1 MSRGARGKRYNDEQ
15 KLNTKKVVAVVIAIL
30 VVIMFVLGIKEILKD
45 RPKTNEKVFPLAYFT
60 SYTNGKWG
68 VIDSKGNTIIGQ
80 NYDEMII
87 IPDNTK
93 PVFIVTENVDY
104 AANTYSTKA
113 INEKGEKVFQDYS
126 KVEVI
131 YNNDENNNL
140 WYEENVLKV
149 QKDGKYGL
157 INLDGKELLPCTYD
171 EINVI
176 LGTKSVYVTV
186 LNNEKGLV
194 DSKGNVIIEN
204 KYTEITS
211 LTDKYENGF
220 IVKNEQGKYGII
232 KYDKTVGLEEK
243 YDEIKNVYGNS
254 MYVVKEANTWK
265 IVNSEGES
273 FLENKFEDVKE
284 INTENVTIKA
294 QGKYGVVNLQG
305 EEQIP
310 AEYDELSYA
319 FLNYYIA
326 KKDEKYGIIT
336 ATNEPALDFN
346 YNYIKYMSNA
356 GIIQAET
363 ENLESILLDKDLTVK
378 TSGIITEIN
387 QDKNYIRLR
396 KNGEYL
402 YYNFKLEEKTNA
414 EILGANTIFL
424 SKKDG
429 KYGYVNEKGIVVV
442 DYIYEDATE
451 QNKYGYAAV
460 KQNGKWGSIDSK
472 GKVVKQCELT
482 LENSLLINF
491 IADWHLA
498 SDLNANY
505 YVRGEK

>member
-1 MSRGARGKRYNDEQ
+1 MSRGARAKRYNDEPR
-15 KLNTKKVVAVVIAIL
+15 LNIKKVIAVLIAIS
-30 VVIMFVLGIKEILKD
+30 VVLMFVLGIRELIKD

-60 SYTNGKWG
+60 AYNNGKWG
-68 VIDSKGNTIIGQ
+68 VIDSKGNTIIKL

-93 PVFIVTENVDY
+93 PVFILTENVDY
-104 AANTYSTKA
+104 STNTYSTKV
-113 INEKGEKVFQDYS
+113 INEKSERIFQNYD
-126 KVEVI
+126 KVEVL
-131 YNNDENNNL
+131 YNYDENNNL
-140 WYEENVLKV
+140 WYEENILKV

-157 INLDGKELLPCTYD
+157 INLDGKEILACTYD

-176 LGTKSVYVTV
+176 PGTKSVYVTT
-186 LNNEKGLV
+186 LNNEEGLV
-194 DSKGNVIIEN
+194 DSKGSIIIDN
-204 KYTEITS
+204 KYAEITS
-211 LTDKYENGF
+211 LTNKYENGF
-220 IVKNEQGKYGII
+220 IVKNDQGKYGVIN
-232 KYDKTVGLEEK
+232 YDKTIGLEEK

-294 QGKYGVVNLQG
+294 QGKYGVLNLQG
-305 EEQIP
+305 EVQIP
-310 AEYDELSYA
+310 EVYDDLNYA
-319 FLNYYIA
+319 FSNYYIA
-326 KKDEKYGIIT
+326 KNNDKYGIIT
-336 ATNEPALDFN
+336 TSNEPALDFN
-346 YNYIKYMSNA
+346 YKYIKYIDNA

-363 ENLESILLDKDLTVK
+363 ENLESDLLDKELVVQTK
-378 TSGIITEIN
+378 GIITEIN
-387 QDKNYIRLR
+387 QAKNYFRIR

-402 YYNFKLEEKTNA
+402 YYNFRLEEKLNT
-414 EILGANTIFL
+414 EILGTNTLFL

-472 GKVVKQCELT
+472 GKIVQQCTLD
-482 LENSLLINF
+482 LENSIIINF
-491 IADWHLA
+491 IANWHFA
-498 SDLNANY
+498 SDVNANY
-505 YVRGEK
+505 YTK